1 MLMNIVTSPRRFEIR
16 DIASPLSLA
25 LTFRAS
31 LDTMVSMSATVR
43 HLKAVILET
52 TLGDD
57 IDFTFPCYAF
67 SDPLQE
73 TYFLRLVSA
82 SRGGQESVSFR
93 SDIREISTV
102 YNRMM
107 GCAVEDKTIVIN

>member
-1 MLMNIVTSPRRFEIR
+1 
-16 DIASPLSLA
+16 
-25 LTFRAS
+25 
-31 LDTMVSMSATVR
+31 MVSMSATVR
-43 HLKAVILET
+43 HLKAVFLET

-57 IDFTFPCYAF
+57 IDFTISCYAF
-67 SDPLQE
+67 SDPLKE

-93 SDIREISTV
+93 GDIGEISTV

-107 GCAVEDKTIVIN
+107 GGAVEDKPSRNVHNEQSRVVAETFSSPSGSCVQLRA